1 MSPGGTCQALRDVQ
15 HRRSIVTTAEITSAA
30 TVKRNDALRKLPWR
44 LRYQTGARLASG
56 IRRVLISLTHRHC
69 RVEFQGPVHLGRGFQ
84 LNIPDRGQ
92 LIVGPGVDFRR
103 GFVCE
108 ISGDGRV
115 TIGGG
120 STFTYDVVI
129 QCSTSIDIG
138 IGCVFAQAVLIADGS
153 HRYRDPSLPMVQQGY
168 DFRPITIGDRAAVM
182 AKSTV
187 IADVGE
193 GAFVAANAV
202 VTKPIPAFCLAAG
215 VPARVVEYF
224 GPPERRP
231 PELDVE
237 SRA

>member
-1 MSPGGTCQALRDVQ
+1 MLTSHLR
-15 HRRSIVTTAEITSAA
+15 RIGI
-30 TVKRNDALRKLPWR
+30 
-44 LRYQTGARLASG
+44 LA
-56 IRRVLISLTHRHC
+56 THRHC
-69 RVEFQGPVHLGRGFQ
+69 CVEFQGPVHLGRGFH
-84 LNIPDRGQ
+84 LNIPGRGQ

-120 STFTYDVVI
+120 STFTYNVVI

-138 IGCVFAQAVLIADGS
+138 AGCVFAQAVLIADGS

-168 DFRPITIGDRAAVM
+168 DFRPITIGDGAAVM
-182 AKSTV
+182 AKATV

-193 GAFVAANAV
+193 GAFIAANAV
-202 VTKPIPAFCLAAG
+202 VTKPVPAFCLAAG
-215 VPARVVEYF
+215 VPARVIDYF

-237 SRA
+237 SHA

>member
-1 MSPGGTCQALRDVQ
+1 M
-15 HRRSIVTTAEITSAA
+15 
-30 TVKRNDALRKLPWR
+30 
-44 LRYQTGARLASG
+44 
-56 IRRVLISLTHRHC
+56 RRVAVLATHRHC

-84 LNIPDRGQ
+84 LHIPQRGQ

-120 STFTYDVVI
+120 STFTYDVVV

-138 IGCVFAQAVLIADGS
+138 EGCVFAQAVLIADGS
-153 HRYRDPSLPMVQQGY
+153 HRYRDHATPMVGQGY
-168 DFRPITIGDRAAVM
+168 DFRPISIGDRASVM
-182 AKSTV
+182 AKATV

-202 VTKPIPAFCLAAG
+202 VTKPVPPYCLAAG
-215 VPARVVEYF
+215 VPARVIDYF

-231 PELDVE
+231 PELDIE
-237 SRA
+237 THA